1 MLKYFSLRGRLRV
14 ITLATALVSGQLSAV
29 ELNKHGMDVVRL
41 AGDEYNQ
48 IVNNNPVVTDENLNA
63 YVSKVAKK
71 LIPKGRSL
79 PGKVKLTVAIL
90 DKAMPELYS
99 TSNGAIIISKGAVL
113 AVSNEAQLAAILAH
127 EVAHI
132 LGAHYPSIYQAFKQ
146 QEAKQRSKMLA
157 SGIAGVVVGQA
168 FDFAL
173 QKKTGDI
180 YHEADRGNIS
190 YHQAM
195 ERINVMETA
204 AGTIEGF
211 KDVYDSLPPEVQAG
225 SGDPRVPLE
234 MVADAESLKLVV
246 KAGYDPRQA
255 AEAWRRLRQ
264 RAESAR
270 KDSTEALA
278 MSFLPPQ
285 MRNLIQG
292 VSDPMGGIRAEA
304 LTRTV
309 SQNPPSRPDFLQ
321 SLSRSKEIVAL
332 SSKRKMTLG
341 EKAFK
346 DVIGGFVL
354 GDAHKAFEAGDFA
367 TAKQF
372 YQSAWD
378 SGFKT
383 AEVAYGLGQSQL
395 GGFAFAATEQEKER
409 AEEYLLKSTKLNSKF
424 SSPYKALGELY
435 GEWDRYEDAAA
446 MYGKYLKVDP
456 KAKDRRS
463 IERKI
468 KKMQRKAG
476 R

>member
-1 MLKYFSLRGRLRV
+1 MLTHWSVKLHSLVAGL
-14 ITLATALVSGQLSAV
+14 LMALVCGEPLAV
-29 ELNKHGMDVVRL
+29 ELNKHGMSVVRL
-41 AGDEYNQ
+41 GSDEYNQ
-48 IVNNNPVVTDENLNA
+48 IVNNNPVVTDKKLTE
-63 YVSKVAKK
+63 YVSKVAKH
-71 LIPKGRSL
+71 LAPKGAL

-90 DKAMPELYS
+90 DKAMPEVYS

-113 AVSNEAQLAAILAH
+113 AVANEAQLAALLAH

-132 LGAHYPSIYQAFKQ
+132 AGGHYPSIYQAFK
-146 QEAKQRSKMLA
+146 EAEARQRSKALA

-168 FDFAL
+168 FDFAI

-180 YHEADRGNIS
+180 YHEAEGGNIS
-190 YHQAM
+190 YHAAM
-195 ERINVMETA
+195 EKVNTMEAA

-234 MVADAESLKLVV
+234 MVADAESLKLLVN
-246 KAGYDPRQA
+246 AGYDPNEA
-255 AEAWRRLRQ
+255 AEAWRRV
-264 RAESAR
+264 RAAGENAR
-270 KDSTEALA
+270 KTSSEALA

-304 LTRTV
+304 LVRTV
-309 SQNPPSRPDFLQ
+309 SQNPPSRPDFLA
-321 SLSRSKEIVAL
+321 SLSRSKEITSLAA
-332 SSKRKMTLG
+332 KRKLTKG
-341 EKAFK
+341 AKPFK

-354 GDAHKAFEAGDFA
+354 GDAERAFEAGDYA
-367 TAKQF
+367 TARQF

-378 SGFKT
+378 SGFQT

-395 GGFAFAATEQEKER
+395 GGFAFAATDTEKER
-409 AEEYLLKSTKLNSKF
+409 AEEYLLKSTKMDAKF
-424 SSPYKALGELY
+424 APPYKALGELY
-435 GEWDRYEDAAA
+435 GEWDRFEDSAA
-446 MYGKYLKVDP
+446 MYKKYLQVDP

-468 KKMQRKAG
+468 KKMNRKAG